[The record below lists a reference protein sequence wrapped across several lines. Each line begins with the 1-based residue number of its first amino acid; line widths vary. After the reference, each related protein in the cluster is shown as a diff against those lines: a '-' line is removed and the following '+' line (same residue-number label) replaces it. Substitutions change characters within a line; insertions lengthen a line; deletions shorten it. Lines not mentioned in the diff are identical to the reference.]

1 MSCIRTTWRV
11 ITYDLKQGI
20 IWPELVYFK
29 QRISNQSGR
38 LLLAKHIAFA
48 ALFSQKA
55 NETLNFG
62 DSTLGSKQRLG
73 RNACAGFRDNH
84 ILYS

>member
-1 MSCIRTTWRV
+1 
-11 ITYDLKQGI
+11 LKQGI

-38 LLLAKHIAFA
+38 LLLAKHMAFA

-73 RNACAGFRDNH
+73 RNACAGFLDNH
-84 ILYS
+84 IKYS

>member
-1 MSCIRTTWRV
+1 M
-11 ITYDLKQGI
+11 
-20 IWPELVYFK
+20 WPELVYFK

-38 LLLAKHIAFA
+38 LLLSKHMAFA

-73 RNACAGFRDNH
+73 RNACAGFLDNH
-84 ILYS
+84 IKYS